1 MKEGRERK
9 RERKRKEEGAS
20 SGPAT
25 RWDAPGRGWPT
36 SGRILAGG
44 GSIGVVDGAAPRR
57 KISKGP
63 EDSRDPDLELESYK
77 NRLSTV
83 SHQRCE
89 KEKSLQ
95 NFVPKNF
102 EHVIYNK
109 YLQF

>member
-1 MKEGRERK
+1 MKEKRKRMMKEGRERK

-44 GSIGVVDGAAPRR
+44 GSIGVVGGAAPRR

-77 NRLSTV
+77 IGVQQVLISAAKRKITT
-83 SHQRCE
+83 
-89 KEKSLQ
+89 
-95 NFVPKNF
+95 KNWP
-102 EHVIYNK
+102 HKILK
-109 YLQF
+109 K

>member
-1 MKEGRERK
+1 MKEKRKRMMKEGRERK

-25 RWDAPGRGWPT
+25 RWDAPGRGWRT

-44 GSIGVVDGAAPRR
+44 GSIGVVGGAAPRR

-77 NRLSTV
+77 IGFQQFLISAAKRKKVYKIL
-83 SHQRCE
+83 C
-89 KEKSLQ
+89 
-95 NFVPKNF
+95 PKILNT
-102 EHVIYNK
+102 
-109 YLQF
+109 